1 MNHTETFSALDA
13 GDLIEIA
20 RKANHEGDTAKVER
34 ILRICSNCLRPKEK
48 VAQPNLLTPLSAA
61 PTASDQQ
68 FSSREQ
74 IHHCMC
80 ELLRKT
86 EIGSI
91 VSFSFFANYIESQPD
106 LKLDRSIISGDHS
119 QVWRRHI
126 TKSIEKLRSF
136 GCLARTEYSRGYI
149 LTRLP

>member
-48 VAQPNLLTPLSAA
+48 VAQPTLLSPFYAT
-61 PTASDQQ
+61 PTAANQS
-68 FSSREQ
+68 FATREQ
-74 IHHCMC
+74 IHHRIC

-86 EIGSI
+86 EIGSEI
-91 VSFSFFANYIESQPD
+91 SFAFLANYIESQPD
-106 LKLDRSIISGDHS
+106 LRLDRSIVGVHRT
-119 QVWRRHI
+119 QTWRKYI
-126 TKSIEKLRSF
+126 TRSIEKLRSF